1 MNTSIEKI
9 LKENKERE
17 YVKITYNIMMKL
29 IFKTKDLIDK
39 VKNIAPTA
47 EAKQTLV
54 ILGNMVVKL
63 KDNIATLTSSDL
75 EIEVSSS
82 IECDSDGDCE
92 FSLPARKLLEILNAL
107 TEHDKV
113 TFNVLENKVDIIA
126 GKSKISLPTLPP
138 TDFPF
143 MSTTGLD
150 SMTPID
156 CNDIQEIIHKTSFA
170 MAYQDARHF
179 LNGLHL
185 CSLDDKIVS
194 VCTDGHRLA
203 KYVSK
208 SKCNSDLSVII
219 PRKAILEINR
229 ILTYFN
235 SNSKNI
241 VEYSYN
247 STNFSIIIND
257 FHIISKLIE
266 GNYPN
271 FNKVIPESTSSEII
285 VDKKTLKTSLN
296 IISKVVNQQ
305 YKGVKLTPTK
315 DTMHLISSNTDSEIG
330 EDQIDVDYNGEDIS
344 IGFNISYLQD
354 VIDVIDGDSI
364 HICVN
369 DQNSGCLLKG
379 SDDSSSTYVIMPMRV

>member
-1 MNTSIEKI
+1 MKIIFNTKQ
-9 LKENKERE
+9 L
-17 YVKITYNIMMKL
+17 L
-29 IFKTKDLIDK
+29 DK

-47 EAKQTLV
+47 EAKQTL
-54 ILGNMVVKL
+54 ILLGNMVMKVDQNK
-63 KDNIATLTSSDL
+63 ATLTSSDL
-75 EIEVSSS
+75 EIEVTSS
-82 IECDSDGDCE
+82 INCDSEGDCE

-107 TEHDKV
+107 TEHEEV
-113 TFNVLENKVDIIA
+113 TFKISESKVDITA
-126 GKSKISLPTLPP
+126 GKSKISLPTLPSAE
-138 TDFPF
+138 FPYMES
-143 MSTTGLD
+143 MSLEDMKTISNNELT
-150 SMTPID
+150 
-156 CNDIQEIIHKTSFA
+156 QIINKTSFA

-179 LNGLHL
+179 LNGLHI
-185 CSLDDKIVS
+185 CSQDGKIVS

-203 KYVSK
+203 KYQSEAD
-208 SKCNSDLSVII
+208 CDQELSLIV

-229 ILTYFN
+229 ILNYFSGN
-235 SNSKNI
+235 SENLIK
-241 VEYSYN
+241 YSYN
-247 STNFSIIIND
+247 SKNFMVQIND
-257 FHIISKLIE
+257 FNINSKLIE
-266 GNYPN
+266 GSYPN

-305 YKGVKLTPTK
+305 YKGVKLTPQK

-330 EDQIDVDYNGEDIS
+330 EDQIDVVYNGDDIS

-379 SDDSSSTYVIMPMRV
+379 SNDPNSTFVIMPMRV